1 MSTTP
6 LARPAA
12 GEPDWV
18 ALLRSQ
24 VESLH
29 FGTVQLVI
37 HDRRVIQIERTEKLR
52 LPSGGIET
60 SREKISL

>member
-1 MSTTP
+1 MTSLPSTR
-6 LARPAA
+6 ASV

-18 ALLRSQ
+18 ALLRLH
-24 VESLH
+24 VESLR

-37 HDRRVIQIERTEKLR
+37 HDGRVIQIERTEKLR